1 MFVITSVSCHIKVH
15 TALRWLCWPGMAEF
29 CKMTDLSFSLSFQ
42 WFPWFYFFSDTDF
55 SIRVSFYFIVF
66 CLDFTPLDSLLC
78 CLCWLLFSRFLL
90 SLSCCSPYS
99 TTRCWVSLRRQA
111 LPLCLWSTLWV
122 TAPSSS
128 MAPLPPTSWVSC
140 QLSWWATSSS
150 IPRSPLPSV
159 SCNYWSMNAF
169 SL

>member
-29 CKMTDLSFSLSFQ
+29 CILYRSVIFSQFSVISMVL
-42 WFPWFYFFSDTDF
+42 FFSPTLT
-55 SIRVSFYFIVF
+55 SLLEYHFIVF

-111 LPLCLWSTLWV
+111 LLLCLWSTLWV